1 MNTIRE
7 SGDILPEDEANKI
20 LACNIKY
27 GSWILYG
34 TLIDSIKVIRS
45 GKVRETVVFIGDYDT
60 KQEAEQYCK
69 EIEEVTDKYSE
80 FLLITPI
87 GERQYL

>member
-7 SGDILPEDEANKI
+7 SGDMLPEDEADKI

-34 TLIDSIKVIRS
+34 TLIEDL
-45 GKVRETVVFIGDYDT
+45 RETVVFIGDYDT

-69 EIEEVTDKYSE
+69 DIGEVTNKYSE
-80 FLLITPI
+80 FLLVTPI
-87 GERQYL
+87 GERQYI